1 MLQRVKDSPT
11 SAQLLYETCMCIWQM
26 TYLPA
31 AAEVMGQ
38 IGLVKQLVDVARTA
52 QKEKVFRVS
61 LAALRNLLGYEELGL
76 AGDMVEAGLNKV
88 VITRQAQM
96 WGDPDIGE
104 MLTYM
109 DEKLREGIVILS
121 NFEKYK
127 KELGSGMLD
136 WSPMHTSELFWR
148 DNVDKFEDRDFMV
161 LRMLLKLIETSR
173 DVRLSGVGG
182 EEAGAEGAVTV
193 GKGSNAALCMKPGC
207 CDPTCSGY
215 EKFTTGNVV
224 IPRLTL
230 SCIAPCR
237 SRRCRWRATT
247 WASSSCTT
255 PRAATWSRTCAARSW
270 SCASCRTPSRRCS
283 ARRCCACRSSCSAR
297 TSWTSSRA
305 KPAETVVKG

>member
-104 MLTYM
+104 MLTFM
-109 DEKLREGIVILS
+109 DEKLREGITILS

-173 DVRLSGVGG
+173 DVSLLGFGG
-182 EEAGAEGAVTV
+182 
-193 GKGSNAALCMKPGC
+193 
-207 CDPTCSGY
+207 
-215 EKFTTGNVV
+215 
-224 IPRLTL
+224 R
-230 SCIAPCR
+230 
-237 SRRCRWRATT
+237 
-247 WASSSCTT
+247 
-255 PRAATWSRTCAARSW
+255 RAAGCSCVEEDTCCRAAMSRL
-270 SCASCRTPSRRCS
+270 P
-283 ARRCCACRSSCSAR
+283 
-297 TSWTSSRA
+297 
-305 KPAETVVKG
+305 TVS